1 MRRGLVVRSNAQ
13 SSTVLHSQAQYCTVK
28 HSPAQHCTVLHSQ
41 AQSCAALH
49 SNAQS
54 TKGIFRVEYVLC
66 KTVDRIVY
74 KGVEMKAKDFSSS

>member
-1 MRRGLVVRSNAQ
+1 VIGKSHEERFSHAQ
-13 SSTVLHSQAQYCTVK
+13 RCTVKHSTAQLSTVLHSQAQYCT
-28 HSPAQHCTVLHSQ
+28 ALHSQ

-49 SNAQS
+49 SNAQP

-74 KGVEMKAKDFSSS
+74 KGLR